1 MKNIFKIVA
10 VVIAVVLLVGGVLI
24 GFDRGVDVGYANV
37 ITVQIN
43 EKFEVEDVEAIMKEA
58 GATGCLVQKTQTYLD
73 VTNEYKSGEV
83 AIISFEVED
92 DSLVKSV
99 FEKAEKLLGEKYF
112 LKYPGEL
119 STLTATYNRAKL
131 FSMWPALIII
141 AVMLAYVFIRFG
153 VKFGFDAII
162 NMFVAGAATL
172 GLVGILGI
180 KFTGYT
186 IPALLIACAFAYG
199 ITVIYAML
207 LKENSVRLST
217 IEEAYK
223 VSAKQIKMYAA
234 VLCAIAAI
242 AFAIML
248 ILGGVMLK
256 SFAVTA
262 LIGIVINAAV
272 AIFVLPGMANSS
284 KKA

>member
-1 MKNIFKIVA
+1 MKSIFKIVA
-10 VVIAVVLLVGGVLI
+10 VVIALVLLACGVFM

-43 EKFEVEDVEAIMKEA
+43 EKFDAEDVEAIMKEA
-58 GATGCLVQKTQTYLD
+58 GATGCLVQKTQTYLEYMG
-73 VTNEYKSGEV
+73 EYKSGEV

-99 FEKAEKLLGEKYF
+99 YEKAEKLLGEKYF

-119 STLTATYNRAKL
+119 STFTATYNRAKL
-131 FSMWPALIII
+131 FSMWPALIVIV
-141 AVMLAYVFIRFG
+141 VMLAYVFIRFG

-186 IPALLIACAFAYG
+186 IPALLIACALAYG
-199 ITVIYAML
+199 FTVIYAML
-207 LKENSVRLST
+207 LKENSVRIAT
-217 IEEAYK
+217 KEEALS

-248 ILGGVMLK
+248 ILGGVMLRT
-256 SFAVTA
+256 FALTS

-272 AIFVLPGMANSS
+272 AIFVLPGMASS
-284 KKA
+284 SEKA